1 MIRRGPGLREHP
13 VSAILFAGPATP
25 KRGSI
30 PLCITE
36 KDCSEGGRAIL
47 DQNEG
52 RASKINGGAAM
63 FIARYPAARGPL
75 LRLALVF
82 AMAVSIA
89 ALLAVG
95 TI

>member
-1 MIRRGPGLREHP
+1 
-13 VSAILFAGPATP
+13 
-25 KRGSI
+25 
-30 PLCITE
+30 
-36 KDCSEGGRAIL
+36 
-47 DQNEG
+47 
-52 RASKINGGAAM
+52 M